1 MAEPTVVQSIA
12 DDRIVAAE
20 DRIATAQTSLA
31 ATQASSLSAQS
42 TVAAAQS
49 TIATAQST
57 IAAAQTTTSSA
68 QVQMATAQTAAAT
81 AVTKLANL
89 DAVPFP
95 DYSVW
100 LTVLSARCQLANAT
114 ASSIPEAAAYADRA
128 LAEFKRRFPRAD
140 AQAPA
145 PTPTPPAPTPAPGA
159 GISSGADYLP
169 ELSVSLFQP
178 VTPKA

>member
-20 DRIATAQTSLA
+20 DRIATAQTSIA
-31 ATQASSLSAQS
+31 ATQAASLS
-42 TVAAAQS
+42 AQS

-89 DAVPFP
+89 DGVPFP

-140 AQAPA
+140 AQAA
-145 PTPTPPAPTPAPGA
+145 PTPTPTPPPTPAPGA
-159 GISSGADYLP
+159 GVSSGADYLP